1 MVKVLKGTS
10 LFFVKLFM
18 LFMLSAPN
26 CYYAI
31 KHLLSGFGTN
41 FVTVNSKQLIIKNW
55 AKKLECTRLKKKK
68 TLE

>member
-1 MVKVLKGTS
+1 
-10 LFFVKLFM
+10 
-18 LFMLSAPN
+18 MLSAPN